1 MQRAVARW
9 NAVPL
14 RARLVG
20 IVLALLLTAL
30 AATGYGVQRVLSR
43 FLVGQMD
50 TQLIATA
57 HNASTDEGFLNAL
70 IDPGRRRFPSPFIV
84 QVSIDGRPPLAPV
97 SGYTRSQDEKLP
109 TFPAVTSARAEELVD
124 QAYAVRAGDGTRWR
138 ATTFPAAVRDSTGS
152 GEIGASVTI
161 LQSLSEV
168 DAAVTQLRLLM
179 LLIGAA
185 ALATSGLLGWL
196 AIRRGFIPLR
206 EVEVTAAAIAAGD
219 LSQRIPERPESTEVG
234 RLTSSLNGM
243 LTQIE
248 GAFRAREASEA
259 RTRRFAADASHEL
272 RTPLASIRGFA
283 ELYRQG
289 AVPAEE
295 VPRTLQR
302 IEDEAKRMGGLVED
316 LLLLARLDE
325 QRPTRS
331 EPVDLAVLAGDA
343 VHDVRGLDAGRT
355 VRLVGLGAPDD
366 GQPTGGSRPPPRP
379 WATRTGCARWWPTC
393 SATPCGT
400 RRPGPRSRWRSEWT
414 GTTETR
420 APCWRCATTDR
431 DSTPTMQRRCSSGST
446 APTRRAVAGRAA
458 GQAWACRSS
467 RQWSAR
473 TAARCWCARP
483 LAVEPRSRSASPP
496 ARGDSAHFG
505 FHQGL
510 CPPTEPS
517 SHDRM

>member
-366 GQPTGGSRPPPRP
+366 GQPTGGPAPAPTVGDEDRLRQVVANLLGNAVRHTPAGTPIEVAVGVDRRNGDARAVLEVRDHGPGLDPDHAAKVFERFYRADPSRRRGAGGGSGLGLSIVEAVVSSHGGQVLVRETPGGG
-379 WATRTGCARWWPTC
+379 ATFSVSLPA
-393 SATPCGT
+393 
-400 RRPGPRSRWRSEWT
+400 GPR
-414 GTTETR
+414 
-420 APCWRCATTDR
+420 
-431 DSTPTMQRRCSSGST
+431 
-446 APTRRAVAGRAA
+446 
-458 GQAWACRSS
+458 
-467 RQWSAR
+467 
-473 TAARCWCARP
+473 
-483 LAVEPRSRSASPP
+483 
-496 ARGDSAHFG
+496 
-505 FHQGL
+505 
-510 CPPTEPS
+510 
-517 SHDRM
+517 